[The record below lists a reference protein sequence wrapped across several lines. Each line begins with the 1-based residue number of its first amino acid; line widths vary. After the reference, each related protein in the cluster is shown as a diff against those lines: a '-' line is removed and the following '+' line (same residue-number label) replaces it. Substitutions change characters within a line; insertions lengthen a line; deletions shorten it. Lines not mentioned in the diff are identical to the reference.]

1 MSKHTPTP
9 WSFGG
14 YSSYMGV
21 QIMAQPDPKK
31 NTIIIAS
38 TRSAQAEEPKAF
50 REEVEANA
58 AHIVHCVNAYPDL
71 VEALKEIAGSQYQT
85 AIAGEVISVEFDHQ
99 RIARAAL
106 DKAKVKP

>member
-38 TRSAQAEEPKAF
+38 ARSAQAEEPKAF

-58 AHIVHCVNAYPDL
+58 AHIVHCVNTYPDL
-71 VEALKEIAGSQYQT
+71 VKALEKAVDEYGKPGGPWNVPSEPGT
-85 AIAGEVISVEFDHQ
+85 WISA
-99 RIARAAL
+99 ARAAL
-106 DKAKVKP
+106 AKAKVK